1 MVRVM
6 VMVMV
11 KVRVR
16 VYYTF
21 YSDKMDYSQL
31 VHINTEIYFLWS
43 QNLCKPYAR
52 STVNLI

>member
-6 VMVMV
+6 VMVR
-11 KVRVR
+11 VRVR

-31 VHINTEIYFLWS
+31 VHINTEIYFMWS
-43 QNLCKPYAR
+43 QNLCKPYTR